1 MRMKTQK
8 ITRQD
13 IARLNYSIYE
23 EAKSVLAEGRSRL
36 ALIYSVLFLTATAS
50 AAMLFAYL
58 LIGLFENCFFEISEL
73 AVNIIIAIFIFIFTA
88 PAFAGARTVAA
99 RACEGQADASELFVA
114 FSSGERFTSTYLGYL
129 LIWVRYVIAYLILY
143 IPDFVIGF
151 FENGEDIDPLYY
163 PIAFGAM
170 LLALGIWFLFT
181 AMLGRLSY
189 FIWSRRMPFPKALRE
204 SYRGHYISLGFTGK
218 NMLLALLSVATL
230 FILLIF
236 QTGPLWL
243 LEYEISVRKRNEF
256 IEKLRKDGQN
266 K

>member
-1 MRMKTQK
+1 
-8 ITRQD
+8 
-13 IARLNYSIYE
+13 
-23 EAKSVLAEGRSRL
+23 
-36 ALIYSVLFLTATAS
+36 
-50 AAMLFAYL
+50 
-58 LIGLFENCFFEISEL
+58 
-73 AVNIIIAIFIFIFTA
+73 
-88 PAFAGARTVAA
+88 
-99 RACEGQADASELFVA
+99 
-114 FSSGERFTSTYLGYL
+114 
-129 LIWVRYVIAYLILY
+129 
-143 IPDFVIGF
+143 
-151 FENGEDIDPLYY
+151 
-163 PIAFGAM
+163 M